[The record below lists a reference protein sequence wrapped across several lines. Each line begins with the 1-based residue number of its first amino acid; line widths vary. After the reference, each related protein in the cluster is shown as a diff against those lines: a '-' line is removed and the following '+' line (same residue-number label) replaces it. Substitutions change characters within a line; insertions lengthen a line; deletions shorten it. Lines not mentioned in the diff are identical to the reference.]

1 MVSVIFPAAGQGKR
15 MQSTTN
21 KVLME
26 LLGTPILIRTLR
38 KFSEAPSVD
47 QLIVVAAAEE
57 VPFIRSM
64 LSKIPGLKPW
74 TVTTGGS
81 ERQYSVQNGM
91 ACLDASTD
99 VVLVHDA
106 ARPLISVETIEDVI
120 KCAAENGGGVA
131 AVKAKNTVKLVGED
145 NVIKSTPK
153 RDEVWEIQT
162 PQGFKR
168 EILEEAFEK
177 AGQEGFLGTDDASL
191 VERLGKPVSVVESSY
206 RNIKITT
213 PEDMVIAVAFI
224 KDDEVQKLKKNV
236 KGVIHTVSD
245 EIGHH
250 IFRKDRKGE

>member
-1 MVSVIFPAAGQGKR
+1 M
-15 MQSTTN
+15 
-21 KVLME
+21 
-26 LLGTPILIRTLR
+26 
-38 KFSEAPSVD
+38 
-47 QLIVVAAAEE
+47 
-57 VPFIRSM
+57 
-64 LSKIPGLKPW
+64 
-74 TVTTGGS
+74 
-81 ERQYSVQNGM
+81 
-91 ACLDASTD
+91 
-99 VVLVHDA
+99 VLVHDA

-120 KCAAENGGGVA
+120 KCAAENGGAVA

-213 PEDMVIAVAFI
+213 PEDMVIAAAFI